1 MSSSGS
7 KDQTSIEVVSVIESQ
22 STKPGRQG
30 KKDAFIIYRVN
41 GMQTFNIEMF
51 AEDVSEANVKKAIT
65 DDFAKRGKIF
75 TKPFT
80 I

>member
-1 MSSSGS
+1 MSSDAN
-7 KDQTSIEVVSVIESQ
+7 KDKNTIEVVSVIESQ

-41 GMQTFNIEMF
+41 GMQTFNIEMP
-51 AEDVSEANVKKAIT
+51 AEDISEANVKKVIA
-65 DDFAKRGKIF
+65 DDFTRRGKTF